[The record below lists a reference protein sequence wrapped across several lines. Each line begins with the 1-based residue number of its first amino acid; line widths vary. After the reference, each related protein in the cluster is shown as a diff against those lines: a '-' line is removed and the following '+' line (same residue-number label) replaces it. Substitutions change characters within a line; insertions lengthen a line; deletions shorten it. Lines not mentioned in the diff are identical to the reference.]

1 MPKKKFLRIRRI
13 FSKYKDFLTVANKLK
28 KKNFLKIGYTQKQ
41 IQKALVA
48 FDVTVLE
55 TISIIKKM
63 ISHFLFVLG
72 TLL

>member
-28 KKNFLKIGYTQKQ
+28 KKYFLKIGYTQKQ